1 MSDAQTFENSLKNI
15 RRGARRFG
23 RFRKRWAVLNGL
35 GCFIIASPGALLIW
49 FGLDWGL
56 AAIGLPPPFYVLL
69 PLFAVVC
76 GISLWAC
83 AKWLLKPWLRRIRP
97 EHEALVIEE
106 LHGGLDN
113 ALIGSMQLGDEVVAE
128 AGGSLGY
135 GEELIRE
142 LVRRSAAR
150 LAEIRPKKLVDLS
163 RPMWHLAGALPV
175 VALVVLSLLFAS
187 GAIHERGRRLSDAYA
202 AFVELLFPVTF
213 HVTPGDFAVVR
224 GRPVALGV
232 TVDGA
237 RGREI
242 ELILTDAETRQETRP
257 DVPELED
264 RRTSYELTSAE
275 NTFTY
280 VFKYRRR
287 LSMEHKITVA
297 DLPEMQAIQYEMSPP
312 KYTGHPTR
320 MIKGRIGRLQELHGT
335 EVLISFAATT
345 ELDPERCYVE
355 WPYRE
360 GDDAGQLIDISG
372 RFGSFSFIVE
382 RNERLSIQLTG
393 SLGEGF
399 EMAEPVN
406 LEIAVRDDRRPT
418 IKLYGK
424 IAETMHYGAASGLR
438 LPYLARDDF
447 GVTEVSAE
455 VNVSTKFEILDRGER
470 EKKLTK
476 VIDPPRTRV
485 KDKFGRLFEG
495 MQPPPQSG
503 DEVRIKLK
511 AVDNNTNGPKG
522 PGIGWSKEIRFL
534 LVSTL
539 NAGEFDPD
547 QIGDFDFTQLSARRL
562 DISAIKKIKRESGL
576 GEYAN
581 TRVTKQAPL
590 PAVKQQLVANPG
602 LKTMLDASEDQVGRY
617 FGLLAG
623 YDQSASSD
631 DEEIRP
637 EEKKPVDDKTLN

>member
-1 MSDAQTFENSLKNI
+1 MNNAQAFERSLKDI
-15 RRGARRFG
+15 HRGARRFG

-35 GCFIIASPGALLIW
+35 GCFIIASPGALLVW

-56 AAIGLPPPFYVLL
+56 TAIGLPPPFYVLL
-69 PLFAVVC
+69 PLFAIVC

-83 AKWLLKPWLRRIRP
+83 AKWLLRPWLRRIRP
-97 EHEALVIEE
+97 EHEALVIEN
-106 LHGGLDN
+106 LHAGLDN
-113 ALIGSMQLGDEVVAE
+113 ALIGSMQLGDQVASE
-128 AGGSLGY
+128 ADGHMRY
-135 GEELIRE
+135 AEELIRE

-163 RPMWHLAGALPV
+163 RPVWHLVGALPV
-175 VALVVLSLLFAS
+175 VALVALSIVFAS
-187 GAIHERGRRLSDAYA
+187 GAIQHRARRLSDAYA
-202 AFVELLFPVTF
+202 AFAELLFPVTF
-213 HVTPGDFAVVR
+213 HVTPGDSAVVR

-237 RGREI
+237 RGRKVG
-242 ELILTDAETRQETRP
+242 LILTDAETGHETRP
-257 DVPELED
+257 EAPELED
-264 RRTSYELTSAE
+264 RTTSYELARAE

-280 VFKYRRR
+280 QFKYRRR
-287 LSMEHKITVA
+287 LSPEHKITVD
-297 DLPEMQAIQYEMSPP
+297 DLPEIQAIQYEMSPP

-320 MIKGRIGRLQELHGT
+320 MIKGRIAKLQELHGT
-335 EVLISFAATT
+335 EVLVSFAATT
-345 ELDPERCYVE
+345 DLDPERCYVE

-360 GDDAGQLIDISG
+360 EDDGGGRIDISG

-382 RNERLSIQLTG
+382 KDERLAIHLTG
-393 SLGEGF
+393 ILGEDF
-399 EMAEPVN
+399 KMAEPVS

-424 IAETMHYGAASGLR
+424 MAETMHYGAAAGLR
-438 LPYLARDDF
+438 VPYLARDDF

-485 KDKFGRLFEG
+485 RDKFGRFFEG

-522 PGIGWSKEIRFL
+522 PGIGWSEEIRLL
-534 LVSTL
+534 LVSEL
-539 NAGEFDPD
+539 DAREFDPD
-547 QIGDFDFTQLSARRL
+547 QIGDFDFKQLSARRL
-562 DISAIKKIKRESGL
+562 DISAIQKIKRASGL

-581 TRVTKQAPL
+581 TRITRQAAL
-590 PAVKQQLVANPG
+590 PVVKQHLVANPG

-623 YDQSASSD
+623 YDESGAGEDGQA
-631 DEEIRP
+631 EP
-637 EEKKPVDDKTLN
+637 EKKE